1 MYYKNLRRIFK
12 FFKNKKWKI
21 SKYYVWYDFFKK
33 GEICHNKRCVII
45 TCAEKENF
53 WKGL

>member
-1 MYYKNLRRIFK
+1 MKDKQILCLIWF
-12 FFKNKKWKI
+12 
-21 SKYYVWYDFFKK
+21 FFKK